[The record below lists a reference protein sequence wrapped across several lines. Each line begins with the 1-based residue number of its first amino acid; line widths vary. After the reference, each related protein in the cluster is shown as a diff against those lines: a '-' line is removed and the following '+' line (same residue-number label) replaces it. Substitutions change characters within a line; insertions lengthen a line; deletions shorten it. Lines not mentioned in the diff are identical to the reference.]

1 MSMQELA
8 ARVAAK
14 VYFQELAAQRALDAA
29 GGDAYY
35 FALKAMDAVYS
46 AAFAPDRPAVWPK
59 GSEPR

>member
-1 MSMQELA
+1 MSKETVA

-14 VYFQELAAQRALDAA
+14 MYFAELAAQRALGAS

-46 AAFAPDRPAVWPK
+46 AAFAPDRPAIWPR